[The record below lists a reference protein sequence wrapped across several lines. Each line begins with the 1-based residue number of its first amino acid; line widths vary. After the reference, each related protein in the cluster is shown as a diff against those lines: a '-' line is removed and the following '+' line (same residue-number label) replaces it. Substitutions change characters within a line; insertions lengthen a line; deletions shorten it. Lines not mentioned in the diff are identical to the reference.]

1 MTPEQWHEH
10 ANALIVFASAFGVS
24 AFAGLA
30 TLLRFA
36 SKLTKLT
43 MMSAMANSGFLG
55 LAIALLWYESYCKEE
70 NVYSLIGFCVLAGM
84 GGSSV
89 TDLVFSLLA
98 GAGVKVIITRD
109 SEDKD
114 EEITKKGK
122 KERPND

>member
-1 MTPEQWHEH
+1 MTQEQWHEH
-10 ANALIVFASAFGVS
+10 VNALLVFASAFGVA

-36 SKLTKLT
+36 QRLTKLT
-43 MMSAMANSGFLG
+43 ITSAMANSGFLG

-70 NVYSLIGFCVLAGM
+70 NVYGLIGFCVLAGM

-98 GAGVKVIITRD
+98 GAGIKVIIVR
-109 SEDKD
+109 D
-114 EEITKKGK
+114 EEEKDNKDKKGK
-122 KERPND
+122 KEQRNE

>member
-10 ANALIVFASAFGVS
+10 VNALLVFASAFGVA

-36 SKLTKLT
+36 QRLTKLT
-43 MMSAMANSGFLG
+43 ITSAMANSGFLG
-55 LAIALLWYESYCKEE
+55 LSIALLWYESYCKEE
-70 NVYSLIGFCVLAGM
+70 NVYGLIGFCVLAGM

-98 GAGVKVIITRD
+98 GAGIKVIIVRD
-109 SEDKD
+109 EEEKEDKD
-114 EEITKKGK
+114 KKGK
-122 KERPND
+122 KGAAQ